1 MRQPGATPRVG
12 ADKTASPARA
22 QFLTSP
28 RLVSPFQ
35 VKAAASAVRRDSAR
49 MNRSVLLALFL
60 LLATAGPVLAGK
72 QDFTLV
78 NQTGFDIHEVY
89 ISPHAG
95 DDWEDDVM
103 GKAILV
109 DGQSVAIKFARTD
122 KTKEWDL
129 KVVNKEGRAIVWEKL
144 NLLEISKVTLHF
156 KDGKAAAEVE

>member
-1 MRQPGATPRVG
+1 
-12 ADKTASPARA
+12 
-22 QFLTSP
+22 
-28 RLVSPFQ
+28 
-35 VKAAASAVRRDSAR
+35 
-49 MNRSVLLALFL
+49 MNRSVLIALFL
-60 LLATAGPVLAGK
+60 LLASVGPALAGK

-78 NQTGFDIHEVY
+78 NRTGFDIHEVY

-103 GKAILV
+103 GKTILV

-144 NLLEISKVTLHF
+144 NLLEIAKVTLHF
-156 KDGKAAAEVE
+156 TDGKAEADVE